1 MDKYVLDI
9 HKFDEKSE
17 RLRYPVDKKLSPT
30 NYNIRIDI
38 YNLHEKMQEL
48 FNAFEAFDNSFPP
61 CEMPD
66 IPSEEMTSFLKK
78 YHELKPKIESFL
90 SSLKSDRNS
99 KSSKKDNGKIQEQIM
114 DCIKHPKPNP
124 FDSLSNDELIL
135 LDTLYYT
142 GENTNFQLYKDPH
155 KASLDAVRQCILN
168 IKSDELEFGKPV
180 NEKLGVTWKR
190 PDRIIQFVSKTMS
203 AIDRK

>member
-66 IPSEEMTSFLKK
+66 IPSEEMKKKKKK

-155 KASLDAVRQCILN
+155 SASIDAVKQCILN
-168 IKSDELEFGKPV
+168 MKRDKLEFV
-180 NEKLGVTWKR
+180 ELMARQVLGVR
-190 PDRIIQFVSKTMS
+190 F
-203 AIDRK
+203 